1 MLQEFINSQKP
12 NLNFPS
18 PKKRKIKI
26 LHKMKNKSRNKID
39 MLPKINSLTS
49 LTTINNYNKI
59 TSLSGSINVLYKS
72 LYPEEKNTLENFLVK
87 YRDLYLK
94 RPNWKFSLKQSRND
108 DIIRHE
114 LMKKNRTM
122 RSYEYLR
129 KPTKLKIFKNRKP
142 NMVQIIEDNNTF
154 KYRFILNPWEEE
166 YYSYKMKKNN
176 SSSKNIFE
184 YLMNDNGV

>member
-1 MLQEFINSQKP
+1 
-12 NLNFPS
+12 
-18 PKKRKIKI
+18 
-26 LHKMKNKSRNKID
+26 
-39 MLPKINSLTS
+39 
-49 LTTINNYNKI
+49 
-59 TSLSGSINVLYKS
+59 
-72 LYPEEKNTLENFLVK
+72 
-87 YRDLYLK
+87 
-94 RPNWKFSLKQSRND
+94 
-108 DIIRHE
+108 
-114 LMKKNRTM
+114 MKKNRTM

-176 SSSKNIFE
+176 SSSNNVFD

>member
-1 MLQEFINSQKP
+1 MFTEIITNRKSTP
-12 NLNFPS
+12 NFFSPNKTTNKFLNKAKFNT
-18 PKKRKIKI
+18 
-26 LHKMKNKSRNKID
+26 KNKLFKF
-39 MLPKINSLTS
+39 PKLHNSIGIS
-49 LTTINNYNKI
+49 NNNTKKS
-59 TSLSGSINVLYKS
+59 SLSSSVNILYKS
-72 LYPEEKNTLENFLVK
+72 LYPEEKNTLENFLLK
-87 YRDLYLK
+87 YSGLYLK
-94 RPNWKFSLKQSRND
+94 RPNWKFSLKKSRND

-184 YLMNDNGV
+184 YLINDNGA

>member
-1 MLQEFINSQKP
+1 MLPEFIKAQKSNQNYQSP
-12 NLNFPS
+12 N
-18 PKKRKIKI
+18 KQKIKI
-26 LHKMKNKSRNKID
+26 LHKMKNKSRNKIN
-39 MLPKINSLTS
+39 MLPKINN
-49 LTTINNYNKI
+49 LTTINNHNKI

-184 YLMNDNGV
+184 YLINDNGA